1 MQSCCGLSRSSR
13 LPAALGDCND
23 ADAADPK
30 CAVSSMTRCERELTL
45 NELLADPVT
54 QAVMAADRIDPLELG
69 ARLTEMGRRLAAAR
83 PRFGFCGQPDHS
95 L

>member
-1 MQSCCGLSRSSR
+1 MLRFVTVVSA
-13 LPAALGDCND
+13 PAALGDRND
-23 ADAADPK
+23 AGAADPK

-69 ARLTEMGRRLAAAR
+69 ARPHRDGSPSGGGR